1 MNKTDTAMR
10 FILIPVVGPVEIIET
25 DQAGSYEAISGGV
38 GGYIEAVTL
47 GDTNPY
53 APGHTLYL
61 DEEGKLKHLPVN
73 GRATIMTRRQL
84 PASDLIVGPV
94 VLAGPVDEQGWDTSV
109 TDQALVRA
117 LLAC

>member
-61 DEEGKLKHLPVN
+61 DEEGKLKHL
-73 GRATIMTRRQL
+73 
-84 PASDLIVGPV
+84 IVGPV